1 MTDEELKREAA
12 DEAIEDLEAPAGAQ
26 GDVVG
31 GKVICQTDQHLRA
44 RQHHQC
50 GDVLP
55 GADVQGNEVRLRPG
69 HQRGHCL
76 RGVGIGA
83 MTDEQ
88 KREEGAEEAIEDLEA
103 PAEAQQD
110 VAGGAKCTPV
120 TCTYSVLCLGGTC
133 KFTKT
138 TCEDHSGKIIVFDHE
153 P

>member
-1 MTDEELKREAA
+1 
-12 DEAIEDLEAPAGAQ
+12 
-26 GDVVG
+26 
-31 GKVICQTDQHLRA
+31 
-44 RQHHQC
+44 
-50 GDVLP
+50 
-55 GADVQGNEVRLRPG
+55 
-69 HQRGHCL
+69 
-76 RGVGIGA
+76 